1 MSKPKKSREK
11 SDPKAKT
18 AMKENKNLILAA
30 GVVVIVAIIAVV
42 AYILLVPGTG
52 GSPAITGTGTGAAA
66 VIGDSVSVYYTGT
79 FTNGTVFDSN
89 VNSTPLTFT
98 VGSHQVIPGFENA
111 VIGMKAGQTRTVNI
125 PVDQAYGPYSTD
137 NIYVF
142 NRTGNLATM
151 NLSIGGV
158 LTYSDPSTGM
168 VSAVR
173 VLNFTNDTVTVDAN
187 SPLAGEPL
195 TFTIRVAS
203 VSKNTG

>member
-1 MSKPKKSREK
+1 MSKPRKSRQKSSTKEK
-11 SDPKAKT
+11 STTTERKW
-18 AMKENKNLILAA
+18 LIPAI
-30 GVVVIVAIIAVV
+30 GIVVIVAIIAVA
-42 AYILLVPGTG
+42 AYILLAPGTG

-111 VIGMKAGQTRTVNI
+111 VIGMKSGQTRTVNI
-125 PVDQAYGPYSTD
+125 PVDQAYGPYSMD

-151 NLSIGGV
+151 NLTIGGM
-158 LTYSDPSTGM
+158 LTYRDPSTNM

-173 VLNFTNDTVTVDAN
+173 VLNYTRDTVTVDAN

-203 VSKNTG
+203 VNAIAG

>member
-1 MSKPKKSREK
+1 MSKPRKSRQRTSTKEK
-11 SDPKAKT
+11 SPTTGRTWLVPA
-18 AMKENKNLILAA
+18 I
-30 GVVVIVAIIAVV
+30 GIIVIVAIAVV

-52 GSPAITGTGTGAAA
+52 GSPAITGTGTGTAA

-98 VGSHQVIPGFENA
+98 VGSHQVITGFENA

-125 PVDQAYGPYSTD
+125 PVDQAYGPYSQD

-142 NRTGNLATM
+142 NRTGSLATM
-151 NLSIGGV
+151 NLTIGGT
-158 LTYSDPSTGM
+158 LTYRDPSTNTM
-168 VSAVR
+168 SAVK
-173 VLNFTNDTVTVDAN
+173 VLNFTRDTVTVDAN

-203 VSKNTG
+203 VNTIAG

>member
-1 MSKPKKSREK
+1 MSKPKKTKEK
-11 SDPKAKT
+11 SDPKAKST
-18 AMKENKNLILAA
+18 TKGNKNLILAA
-30 GVVVIVAIIAVV
+30 GVIVIVAIIAVA

-52 GSPAITGTGTGAAA
+52 GTPAITGTGTGAAA

-79 FTNGTVFDSN
+79 FTNGTVFDTN
-89 VNSTPLTFT
+89 ANSTPLTFT

-125 PVDQAYGPYSTD
+125 PVDQAYGPYSQD

-151 NLSIGGV
+151 NLTIGGV

-168 VSAVR
+168 MSAVK
-173 VLNFTNDTVTVDAN
+173 VLNFTQDTVTVDAN

-195 TFTIRVAS
+195 TFTIRIAS
-203 VSKNTG
+203 VNEIAG